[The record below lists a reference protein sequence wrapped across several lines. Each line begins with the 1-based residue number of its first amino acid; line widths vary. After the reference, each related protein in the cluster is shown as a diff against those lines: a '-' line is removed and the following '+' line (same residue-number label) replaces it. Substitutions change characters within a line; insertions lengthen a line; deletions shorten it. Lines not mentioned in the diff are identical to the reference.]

1 MSYSRAALLRPRRDM
16 HPLTEEKR
24 NWEDFAAQDPF
35 WAVLSQPDRKYG
47 RWDRDAFYRTGEEQI
62 AEVMDNAARFEVPQE
77 REAALDFGSGVGRLT
92 RALAGRFDRAVGVDI
107 SQTMVDNAT
116 RLNEDIPN
124 VWFQVNAR
132 PDLGVFEDASFDMVN
147 TRIVLQHLPDRE
159 MIFGYVAEFLR
170 VLRPGGLLAFQLPS
184 GLPLTLRLQPRRNV
198 YLALRRLGLRPRFL
212 YWRLGL
218 HPNRMVA
225 VPKSDVVEFLEARGG
240 RVLDVITRR
249 DPDVHLFEE
258 SVYYVTKS

>member
-1 MSYSRAALLRPRRDM
+1 MPE
-16 HPLTEEKR
+16 LTEEKR

-47 RWDRDAFYRTGEEQI
+47 RWDREAFYQTGEEQI
-62 AEVMDNAARFEVPQE
+62 AEVMDHAAQFELPQN

-92 RALAGRFDRAVGVDI
+92 RALAARFDRAVGVDI

-116 RLNEDIPN
+116 RFNEDVPN
-124 VWFQVNAR
+124 VSFQVNAR
-132 PDLGVFEDASFDMVN
+132 PDLRVFDDASFDLVN
-147 TRIVLQHLPDRE
+147 TRIVLQHLPDRA
-159 MIFGYVAEFLR
+159 MILGYVAEFLR
-170 VLRPGGLLAFQLPS
+170 VLRPGGLLVFQLPS
-184 GLPLTLRLQPRRNV
+184 ALPFPLRLQPRRNV

-225 VPKSDVVEFLEARGG
+225 IPKADVIAFLESHGA
-240 RVLDVITRR
+240 RVLDVVTRR

-258 SVYYVTKS
+258 SVYYVAKD